1 MTFYT
6 RKVYSKVERAWLK
19 ESQKALYE
27 KIEDIILKI
36 DPAGIGFL
44 KDEYDIEIIEIMA
57 NLHNCK
63 SSKDCQK
70 LINDV
75 FVAWFSEQLAAPILQ
90 EDVDLFS
97 PLVPEKKDTA
107 DKK

>member
-1 MTFYT
+1 MIVYT

-19 ESQKALYE
+19 ESQKVLYE
-27 KIEDIILKI
+27 KVESIILKI
-36 DPAGIGFL
+36 DPVGIGFL

-63 SSKDCQK
+63 SSKDCQH
-70 LINDV
+70 LIYEV
-75 FVAWFSEQLAAPILQ
+75 FAAWFSKKLAGPILQ

-97 PLVPEKKDTA
+97 PLLTKNY
-107 DKK
+107 